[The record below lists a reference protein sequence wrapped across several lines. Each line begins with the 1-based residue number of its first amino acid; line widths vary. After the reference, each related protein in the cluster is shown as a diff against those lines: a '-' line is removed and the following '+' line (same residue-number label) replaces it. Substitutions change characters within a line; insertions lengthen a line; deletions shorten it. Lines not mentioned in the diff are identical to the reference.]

1 MLCNNCNAVNNV
13 QQIIDLGKEENW
25 RGQVTKASKNTT
37 KKSRTKSAKL
47 SKYLDQ
53 NQTTFDSLFQDNL
66 QKVPILKNGN
76 ALNLKGVKIKKQ
88 LYSFYNTCAIDSIVQ
103 SFIVGA
109 IDHSEV
115 ENALKT
121 LQKDCPFIALTLY
134 IKKMGVAQSYV
145 KRGRILLEFHESAIQ
160 KTLNKTNNE
169 LQKVIHVDCNTNAF
183 DMMLKLIEKL
193 PINRIVI
200 NCNNG
205 CPQRTRETNYY
216 FLDNL
221 LFKEALSE
229 VEMQEALTADR
240 DCSRRGCLGQ
250 SEVQYDSSGPII
262 LIQLTDIRTLTH
274 LDNIPIKFS
283 DVLGT
288 SDYYLLVGVIRY
300 INNDLTSTNGLGK
313 LSMGH
318 YTTICRRNNLWTEFT
333 NLNAGTQRTLT
344 KDVDKKVNIE
354 FLIYI
359 KVEKTYK

>member
-1 MLCNNCNAVNNV
+1 
-13 QQIIDLGKEENW
+13 
-25 RGQVTKASKNTT
+25 
-37 KKSRTKSAKL
+37 
-47 SKYLDQ
+47 
-53 NQTTFDSLFQDNL
+53 
-66 QKVPILKNGN
+66 
-76 ALNLKGVKIKKQ
+76 
-88 LYSFYNTCAIDSIVQ
+88 
-103 SFIVGA
+103 
-109 IDHSEV
+109 
-115 ENALKT
+115 
-121 LQKDCPFIALTLY
+121 
-134 IKKMGVAQSYV
+134 MGVAQSYV

-274 LDNIPIKFS
+274 LDNIPIKFP

-318 YTTICRRNNLWTEFT
+318 YTTICRRNNLWTEF
-333 NLNAGTQRTLT
+333 NDLNAGTQRTLT